1 MPHSSDRASSL
12 DSRFVSSSRSS
23 SDRSRPPSSGG
34 HVIVCGTDHLGR
46 RIVEELLLRH
56 EQVVA
61 IARSEADAAD
71 VAGSAARIVLGDYRR
86 ESTLREAHAETADAI
101 VFANDDDLANLNAAL
116 AAHEINPKIRLVI
129 RMFDAELG
137 SHLPAL
143 FPEAVTISSSAVA
156 APGFVSAAIDG
167 EAGERFELAGKLLTA
182 HTTASDQAPD
192 PIAPA
197 NPAGVRSI
205 PIARLRADRTVDI
218 LPDAATDES
227 GLIVIDVTDPP
238 ATKAVEAKGG
248 ASSRAVGRI
257 DGRRLGLTGRRW
269 QPPSVDERLIRL
281 AVILLAIVAVSAVF
295 FGIEAGLSPLDALS
309 YAITL
314 LTGVSLPVSVPD
326 VTPIELK
333 IYAILLSVGGAAIVA
348 VLYAL
353 ITDAI
358 VRSRLLQTL
367 GRRSVPPDIHD
378 HVIVCGLGSI
388 GYRVALGLVERGMPV
403 VVVEPDENGRFVA
416 AARAVGIPVVVGD
429 ARQKELLIHLGL
441 ERCRALVA
449 ATSDD
454 LVNLSAAL
462 NARSVRANLRVVV
475 RLFDPDFAVRVQR
488 GFHIRFTRSVSHLAA
503 PAFAA
508 AALGSEV
515 LMTIPVGDRRVVLVS
530 RVRVAEGSALVGRT
544 VGSLDGAG
552 TRRVLAL
559 LRGWDEADET
569 AGETTW
575 LPRTDRKLEP
585 NEDVVFAATRAGL
598 AEMLALAR
606 TATNPI
612 RA

>member
-1 MPHSSDRASSL
+1 
-12 DSRFVSSSRSS
+12 
-23 SDRSRPPSSGG
+23 
-34 HVIVCGTDHLGR
+34 VCGTDHLGR

-56 EQVVA
+56 EGVVA
-61 IARSEADAAD
+61 IAPSEADVAD
-71 VAGSAARIVLGDYRR
+71 VAGSAASTIVGDYRR
-86 ESTLREAHAETADAI
+86 ESALRQARVDTADAI
-101 VFANDDDLANLNAAL
+101 VFADDDDLGNLNGAL
-116 AAHEINPKIRLVI
+116 TAHEINPEIRLVI

-143 FPEAVTISSSAVA
+143 FPEAVTLSSSAVA

-167 EAGERFELAGKLLTA
+167 EAGERFELAGRLLTA
-182 HTTASDQAPD
+182 RTTESSDEIGRSEPD
-192 PIAPA
+192 DRA
-197 NPAGVRSI
+197 AGDRATDDLSF

-218 LPDAATDES
+218 LPDARLDEP
-227 GLIVIDVTDPP
+227 GLIVIEVTDPP
-238 ATKAVEAKGG
+238 RAEVVEAASG
-248 ASSRAVGRI
+248 ALP
-257 DGRRLGLTGRRW
+257 GRRPRVSIRPRRW
-269 QPPSVDERLIRL
+269 RPPSVDQRLARL
-281 AVILLAIVAVSAVF
+281 AVILLAIVFVSAVF
-295 FGIEAGLSPLDALS
+295 FGLEAQLSPLDALS

-314 LTGVSLPVSVPD
+314 LTGVSLPVSVPN
-326 VTPIELK
+326 VTPTELK
-333 IYAILLSVGGAAIVA
+333 VYAILLSVGGAAIVA

-367 GRRSVPPDIHD
+367 GRRAVPPDIHD

-403 VVVEPDENGRFVA
+403 VAIEPDENGRFVA

-429 ARQKELLIHLGL
+429 ARQKELLIQLGL

-449 ATSDD
+449 ATSND

-462 NARSVRANLRVVV
+462 NARAVRPNLRVVV

-488 GFHIRFTRSVSHLAA
+488 GFRIRFTRSVSHLAA

-515 LMTIPVGDRRVVLVS
+515 LMTIPVGDRRVVLVT
-530 RVRVAEGSALVGRT
+530 RVRVPEGSALAGRT

-552 TRRVLAL
+552 ARRILAL
-559 LRGWDEADET
+559 MSGWGVSEEA
-569 AGETTW
+569 AARATW
-575 LPRTDRKLEP
+575 HPAADRRLEA
-585 NEDVVFAATRAGL
+585 NEEVVFAATRAGL
-598 AEMLALAR
+598 AEVLELAR
-606 TATNPI
+606 TSG
-612 RA
+612 